1 MFTFETDLTLDS
13 IMVGKESTRSDEMIK
28 DREVLKVVNN
38 SLFVGREF
46 ESIGYPKDEEM
57 DVGSLAMYFGE
68 DHSFRTKMYVE
79 YTEFEDGAGVCERC
93 GVHINIFN
101 QSPYSVCKDCNQELE
116 KTNEI
121 IL

>member
-13 IMVGKESTRSDEMIK
+13 IMVGKESTKFEEMNN
-28 DREVLKVVNN
+28 DREVLKVVDN
-38 SLFVGREF
+38 SLFGNREF
-46 ESIGYPKDEEM
+46 KNIGYQKDEDM

-93 GVHINIFN
+93 GVQINIFN
-101 QSPYSVCKDCNQELE
+101 QSLYSVCKDCNQELE
-116 KTNEI
+116 EL
-121 IL
+121 ILY

>member
-13 IMVGKESTRSDEMIK
+13 IMVGKESTRIKEMK
-28 DREVLKVVNN
+28 NDREVLKVVDN
-38 SLFVGREF
+38 SLFVNREF
-46 ESIGYPKDEEM
+46 KNIGYIKSEEM

-68 DHSFRTKMYVE
+68 DHNFRTKMYVE

-116 KTNEI
+116 QTNEI

>member
-13 IMVGKESTRSDEMIK
+13 IMVGKESTRSDEMMN
-28 DREVLKVVNN
+28 DREVLKVVDN
-38 SLFVGREF
+38 SLFVNREF
-46 ESIGYPKDEEM
+46 KNIGYQKDEDM

-101 QSPYSVCKDCNQELE
+101 QSLYSVCKDCNLELE
-116 KTNEI
+116 NTNEI